1 MDGFG
6 GKTVGNHITLNPRDG
21 KQKNGTNSCQ
31 FWLTSGLTRPVLN
44 PHTTKK
50 LGNDLPKPKGICKN
64 AMAFPNMS
72 KVLLYLIGLPENF
85 MCEK

>member
-50 LGNDLPKPKGICKN
+50 LGNDLPKP
-64 AMAFPNMS
+64 
-72 KVLLYLIGLPENF
+72 
-85 MCEK
+85 